1 MRRWTLPLLLALVC
15 TALAAAP
22 PHPARASGS
31 LGGVPFATGTN
42 GCTGPLVGVYGA
54 SALQTYI
61 LSEARDYCN
70 AYPPSQRAS
79 APDVEYAAGGDS
91 CPGLG
96 YASSFSDA
104 NEVGLSTVFP
114 DSSCAN
120 DAQPNLDPSTLVDTV
135 LGVNVVEEIA
145 TCPSAGEPNGG
156 AVYPLG
162 TPPCAGFSTD
172 PGTSGPVSCSPAA
185 ISLAQAQLL
194 YNQQI
199 GNERS
204 IGGCAR
210 FNAVQ
215 NRVAGAGDRITWCF
229 NVFGAGI
236 DLCKNEG
243 SAQPLAPTA
252 LQMVQDVCDQP
263 SRDGYDAQGYVSRA
277 AVVADPRSP
286 ITPSKALMRCG
297 VVTVGGQSGY
307 NGTCDPTNAAT
318 QNGANSQA
326 WSSSPTGRICN
337 GDYAVAEGQYQIW
350 GYLHID
356 LNQAAVSSGANAA
369 AQHFVQ
375 FLQSDPDEVQE
386 FGFLETCQ
394 MAFSRG
400 YDGGPYVTT
409 TPSC

>member
-1 MRRWTLPLLLALVC
+1 MIRRFSLLLLAL
-15 TALAAAP
+15 ALASSP
-22 PHPARASGS
+22 PHLARASGS

-79 APDVEYAAGGDS
+79 APDVEYTPGGAS
-91 CPGLG
+91 CPGAW
-96 YASSFSDA
+96 YASSSSDA
-104 NEVGLSTVFP
+104 NEIGLSTVFP
-114 DSSCAN
+114 DSCAN
-120 DAQPNLDPSTLVDTV
+120 DAQPPVDPSTLVDTA
-135 LGVNVVEEIA
+135 LGVNVVEAIA
-145 TCPSAGEPNGG
+145 TCPGAGEPNGG

-162 TPPCAGFSTD
+162 TPPCGGFSTD
-172 PGTSGPVSCSPAA
+172 PGTSGAVSCSPAG

-199 GNERS
+199 GNEQS
-204 IGGCAR
+204 VGGCNHS
-210 FNAVQ
+210 NAVQ
-215 NRVAGAGDRITWCF
+215 NRSAGSGDRITWCF
-229 NVFGAGI
+229 NVFGAGL
-236 DLCKNEG
+236 DNCKNEG
-243 SAQPLAPTA
+243 SAQPLAGTA

-286 ITPSKALMRCG
+286 TTPSKALMRCG
-297 VVTVGGQSGY
+297 VVQVGGQSGY
-307 NGTCDPTNAAT
+307 NGSCDPSNPAT
-318 QNGANSQA
+318 QNGATSQA

-369 AQHFVQ
+369 AQQFVQ